1 MKEQENELITLT
13 VGGKA
18 LVTIPKTEAI
28 KNLKSGGVY
37 EVGEFKEVMPKDLLL
52 ETLKEHAN
60 KDLLSVFEEAIVN
73 NTSLT
78 YDSKNIERV
87 SGKTRAMLYLAIKYD
102 LPLVVS
108 TNITKR
114 SILSMEGIFSSTVTI
129 ISNSNGQKYLEGME
143 KVLVDE
149 ADITSLEAKT
159 IIGIL
164 R

>member
-1 MKEQENELITLT
+1 MNEQENEFITLM
-13 VGGKA
+13 VGGKT
-18 LVTIPKTEAI
+18 VGTIPKTEAT
-28 KNLKSGGVY
+28 KNLKPDGVY

-60 KDLLSVFEEAIVN
+60 KDLLSVFEEAIIN

-102 LPLVVS
+102 LPLVVA
-108 TNITKR
+108 TNMNKR
-114 SILSMEGIFSSTVTI
+114 NILSMEGIFSYTVTI
-129 ISNSNGQKYLEGME
+129 ISNSNGQKYLEGMD

-149 ADITSLEAKT
+149 ADITSLESKT

>member
-1 MKEQENELITLT
+1 MKEQENEFITLT
-13 VGGKA
+13 VGGKS

-28 KNLKSGGVY
+28 KNLKSGGIY
-37 EVGEFKEVMPKDLLL
+37 EVGEFKEVMSKDLLL
-52 ETLKEHAN
+52 KTLKEHAN

-102 LPLVVS
+102 LPLVAA
-108 TNITKR
+108 TNMKKR
-114 SILSMEGIFSSTVTI
+114 SILHMEGIFSSTVTI
-129 ISNSNGQKYLEGME
+129 ISNSNGQKYLEGMG

-164 R
+164 K